1 MVGSIPFAKTHPSQP
16 IHMQRYLKTLFAL
29 GSVIGAGLLLVQ
41 AIWLIEKNTPSEKK
55 YEVKTLPPTAP
66 ISNRTEDPQAQSAFI
81 GGVGI
86 VEPVGEAT
94 VIGSQLPGVVEKVF
108 VEPGADVQQGQEL
121 LQLDSRSA
129 MADLGVAQS
138 ELRAQEAKLAEL
150 QMQVEVLRARLDA
163 AISMQDQ
170 AAAADA
176 NAKRDLDRANAIG
189 VSNALSQEEID
200 TRRLNWETSKAKF
213 REAQARVRE
222 AQANLNMFDGKPLA
236 ASLEVQKAAVAQAQ
250 ANLVRAQTNLE
261 LRTIRAPKSGTILSV
276 KIRQGEF
283 IPASILANPLI
294 TMGQIDPLHIR
305 VDIDESEIPRFRP
318 DAIATASLR
327 GTSGNSVKLQYVR
340 TEPLVVPKR
349 NLTGTVSER
358 VDTRVMQLIYSV
370 SPQDIRAIVGQQ
382 VDVYIE
388 DKSTRN

>member
-1 MVGSIPFAKTHPSQP
+1 ME
-16 IHMQRYLKTLFAL
+16 RYLKALLAL
-29 GSVIGAGLLLVQ
+29 GSILGAALLLAQSVR
-41 AIWLIEKNTPSEKK
+41 LIEKNTPSEKK
-55 YEVKTLPPTAP
+55 YTVKNLPPTAP
-66 ISNRTEDPQAQSAFI
+66 VSTLSKDPQSGSAFV

-108 VEPGADVQQGQEL
+108 VEPGASVQQGQEL

-129 MADLGVAQS
+129 IADVGFAEA
-138 ELRAQEAKLAEL
+138 ELRAQQAKLVEL
-150 QMQVEVLRARLDA
+150 QMQVEVLRARFDA
-163 AISMQDQ
+163 AASIQDQ
-170 AAAADA
+170 ASALEA

-189 VSNALSQEEID
+189 VSSALSLEEID
-200 TRRLNWETSKAKF
+200 TRRLNWETSKAKS

-222 AQANLNMFDGKPLA
+222 AQASLNMFDGKPVA
-236 ASLEVQKAAVAQAQ
+236 ASLEVQRAAVAQAQ
-250 ANLVRAQTNLE
+250 ANLLRAQTNLQ
-261 LRTIRAPKSGTILSV
+261 LRTIRAPRSGTVLSV

-318 DAIATASLR
+318 EAIATATLR
-327 GTSGNSVKLQYVR
+327 GSSGHGVRLQYVR

-358 VDTRVMQLIYSV
+358 VDTRVMQVIYSV
-370 SPQDIRAIVGQQ
+370 SPQSLHAIVGQQ

-388 DKSTRN
+388 DNSTKN

>member
-1 MVGSIPFAKTHPSQP
+1 
-16 IHMQRYLKTLFAL
+16 MQRYLKTLFAI
-29 GSVIGAGLLLVQ
+29 GSILGAGLLLTQ
-41 AIWLIEKNTPSEKK
+41 AIWLIQKNTPSEKK

-66 ISNRTEDPQAQSAFI
+66 ISSRNSDPQTNSAFV

-108 VEPGADVQQGQEL
+108 VQPGANVQQGQEL

-129 MADLGVAQS
+129 IADLAVAKA
-138 ELRAQEAKLAEL
+138 ELSAQEAKLVEL
-150 QMQVEVLRARLDA
+150 QTQIEVLKARLDA
-163 AISMQDQ
+163 AVSIQDQ
-170 AAAADA
+170 ASAADA
-176 NAKRDLDRANAIG
+176 NAKRELDRANAIG

-200 TRRLNWETSKAKF
+200 TRKLNSEISKAKY

-222 AQANLNMFDGKPLA
+222 AQANLNMFDGKPVA
-236 ASLEVQKAAVAQAQ
+236 ASLEVQRATVAQAH

-305 VDIDESEIPRFRP
+305 VDIDESEIPRFRS
-318 DAIATASLR
+318 DATATATLR
-327 GTSGNSVKLQYVR
+327 GASGNGVKLQYVR

-358 VDTRVMQLIYSV
+358 VDTRVMQVIYSV
-370 SPQDIRAIVGQQ
+370 NPQELRAIVGQQ

-388 DKSTRN
+388 DKSSQN